1 MLVDTTNSGSNL
13 GSPTTPGLGDSGP
26 NYEGLVQVGDI
37 LKKIDLTSP
46 IKTLSEFTGI
56 LFKEVINIGKAV
68 TELDEDASRLVRSLG
83 VGKERASELSSTI
96 ARAIPR
102 FVELGMGIGD
112 AGDAYNNLIKSLD
125 TNIMVSDETLAN
137 FAATS
142 RVTGV
147 EQKELAEKFRDVGV
161 SIGTIGVQML
171 DVVKIARQAGTT
183 VEAVSKGVVTNL
195 DKMNL
200 YNFEGGI
207 KGLASMAAQAS
218 RLGVNMQSIFT
229 VVDKVFNPEGAIE
242 FAASLQRLGVTS
254 SQLLD
259 PLRLM
264 DLAQNDPTEL
274 QNQIVNMTKSFT
286 RFNEEN
292 NQIEILPGAKR
303 RIDEIG
309 KSMGLPVGELQ
320 KMAINAGMFEMK
332 LKQIKFPSSIA
343 NKEDRELI
351 ATMAQINEKGIATVQ
366 IETKRID
373 ETGKPV
379 GTGLYETKE
388 VSKLDEQDVLALANL
403 QKGQAQSMEKI
414 AFNQLDELKKINA
427 TIGKYQA
434 ALRYGSGS
442 AIMEQTNYQGIG
454 KSFEEKFGNLLEN
467 KLGKETAESMK
478 YSSSYQYK
486 GDEMVRTL
494 SSLISGFDMSGV
506 NDLIKNIQNFTNNA
520 MSAFGM
526 GGVDTTGPNSNLIQ
540 TLNNPNLNISYEP
553 MTITTDN
560 KFSVD
565 FKVSTDEKISKQA
578 EQDINKAVSDYF
590 NGPDSTKNMSNLLN
604 RIDDVRITNGQKP
617 IFKKGK

>member
-1 MLVDTTNSGSNL
+1 MLADTTNLGSNL
-13 GSPTTPGLGDSGP
+13 GSPTTPGVGDTGP
-26 NYEGLVQVGDI
+26 NYEELVKVEDI

-46 IKTLSEFTGI
+46 IKTIKEFGTLLIG
-56 LFKEVINIGKAV
+56 EVINIVKAV
-68 TELDEDASRLVRSLG
+68 KELDEESSRLVRSLG
-83 VGKERASELSSTI
+83 VGKERAGELSSTI

-161 SIGTIGVQML
+161 SVGTIGIQML

-183 VEAVSKGVVTNL
+183 VEAVSKGVVANL
-195 DKMNL
+195 EKMNL

-207 KGLASMAAQAS
+207 KGLASMSAQAS
-218 RLGVNMQSIFT
+218 RLGVDMSKIFT

-292 NQIEILPGAKR
+292 NQIEILPGVKR
-303 RIDEIG
+303 RVDEIG
-309 KSMGLPVGELQ
+309 KSMGLVGGELQ

-366 IETKRID
+366 IETKRL
-373 ETGKPV
+373 EGKEMI
-379 GTGLYETKE
+379 GTGIYETKK
-388 VSKLDEQDVLALANL
+388 VSELNEQDVLSLADQ
-403 QKGQAQSMEKI
+403 QKGQALSMEKI

-434 ALRYGSGS
+434 ALRYGGASS
-442 AIMEQTNYQGIG
+442 IMEQTNYQGIG
-454 KSFEEKFGNLLEN
+454 KSFEEKFGNILEN
-467 KLGKETAESMK
+467 QLGKETAESMK

-486 GDEMVRTL
+486 GDEMVKKLT
-494 SSLISGFDMSGV
+494 SLISGFDMSGV
-506 NDLIKNIQNFTNNA
+506 NDLIKNIQNYTNNV
-520 MSAFGM
+520 MSAFGI
-526 GGVDTTGPNSNLIQ
+526 GGSDTEGSNSNLIQ